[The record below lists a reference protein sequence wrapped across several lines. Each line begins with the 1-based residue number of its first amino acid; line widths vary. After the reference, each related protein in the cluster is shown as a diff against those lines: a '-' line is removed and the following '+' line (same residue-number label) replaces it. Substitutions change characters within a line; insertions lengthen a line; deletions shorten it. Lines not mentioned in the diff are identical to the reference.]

1 MHSIDGMRILSVDDN
16 HNNLSIIEIFAKS
29 LNLEI
34 DSFLNP
40 LEALEALNDTHDLI
54 VVDYMMPELNGL
66 DFIKKVRETN
76 KDIPIVMLTAVGDD
90 MVLQVKALE
99 FGANDFLAKPINSG
113 SFRARIS
120 NMLKLRMSQLL
131 LQDKALLLQNE
142 VNEATKQLINREQE
156 TLNILGKTAEFKDP
170 ETGAH
175 VARVAHYSKTL
186 AALSGQSEKFQDT
199 IFYASPF
206 HDIGKVGIP
215 DKILLKPGRLDKEE
229 FEVMKTHSTIGY
241 KILKNSQSEYLKA
254 GGIIAFNHHEKYD
267 GTGYPSGLKG
277 ESIPLLGRITAIAD
291 VFDALTSHRPYKKA
305 WSFEDATRLLIEE
318 KGKHFDPVLVDL
330 FVDNIE
336 QFKTIYSQFKEE
348 E

>member
-1 MHSIDGMRILSVDDN
+1 MNTIDGMRILSVDDN
-16 HNNLSIIEIFAKS
+16 HNNLSIIEVFAKS

-40 LEALEALNDTHDLI
+40 LDALDALNSSHDLI

-66 DFIKKVRETN
+66 EFIRKVREHDE
-76 KDIPIVMLTAVGDD
+76 DIPIIMLTAVGDD

-99 FGANDFLAKPINSG
+99 FGANDFLSKPINSG

-120 NMLKLRMSQLL
+120 NMLKLRQSQLL

-142 VNEATKQLINREQE
+142 VNSATKMLIDREHE

-215 DKILLKPGRLDKEE
+215 DKILLKPGRLEADE
-229 FEVMKTHSTIGY
+229 FEIMKTHSTIGY

-267 GTGYPSGLKG
+267 GSGYPNGLKG
-277 ESIPLLGRITAIAD
+277 ENIPLLGRITAIAD
-291 VFDALTSHRPYKKA
+291 VFDALTSQRPYKKA
-305 WSFEDATRLLIEE
+305 WSFEDACSLLIEE

-330 FVDNIE
+330 FIENVE
-336 QFKTIYSQFKEE
+336 QFKAIYNKFTEI
-348 E
+348 